1 MTAEDHRWN
10 LRELGEQ
17 DPERAPDLAAA
28 EVAAADPAP
37 GEPSPAAAVHEDL
50 ASLRA
55 QRDDLQDRLLR
66 LAAEFDN
73 YRKRSARE
81 WREHKDRATAEVL
94 REILEFADNL
104 ERALAAPPEE
114 ALTLHAGVRLILQ
127 QLQAKLQRFGVEA
140 FGAEGEV
147 FDPNRHEAVLM
158 VEAAGVESSHI
169 VGVVQRGY
177 TQHGEVLRPAR
188 VTVAR

>member
-1 MTAEDHRWN
+1 MTAEDSRWG
-10 LRELGEQ
+10 LTDLGKPSE
-17 DPERAPDLAAA
+17 ERAQEALEA
-28 EVAAADPAP
+28 EVAAIEAAPEAAFSEDPA
-37 GEPSPAAAVHEDL
+37 A
-50 ASLRA
+50 LRA
-55 QRDDLQDRLLR
+55 ERDDLHDRLLR

-94 REILEFADNL
+94 REILELADNL
-104 ERALAAPPEE
+104 ERALASQPEE
-114 ALTLHAGVRLILQ
+114 APALHAGVRLILQ

-158 VEAAGVESSHI
+158 VEAPGVESSCI